1 MGMVGMV
8 YNGFDFGP
16 YLRVNPHRPVAPPV
30 TVETDDVPGRD
41 GTRFRS
47 ARLGE
52 LTIEVDAEL
61 RARPGD
67 DIAELRHTLAAALVS
82 ASPAPLILP
91 DDPGRYHMAV
101 LEGESELSTLW
112 RTGEATLTFKCPDPV
127 AYGQDRIEAL
137 EASTQVSCG
146 GTYMAMPVFEVKPT
160 GKRFR
165 IESETAG
172 AFVEVEAASSFD
184 GTKTLVIDC
193 AAQHCE
199 LGGLNAD
206 SRVTLASDYF
216 ELRPGANRLV
226 ATGGTGTVRWTER
239 WL

>member
-1 MGMVGMV
+1 MV
-8 YNGFDFGP
+8 YNGFDFAP
-16 YLRVNPHRPVAPPV
+16 YLRVNPHRPIAPPV

-61 RARPGD
+61 RAAPGD
-67 DIAELRHTLAAALVS
+67 DIAELRHMLAAALVS
-82 ASPAPLILP
+82 PSPAPLILP
-91 DDPGRYHMAV
+91 DDPGRYHLAV
-101 LEGESELSTLW
+101 LDGESELSTLW
-112 RTGEATLTFKCPDPV
+112 RTGEATLTFRCPDPV

-137 EASTQVSCG
+137 GAATSLSVG
-146 GTYMAMPVFEVKPT
+146 GTYEALPVFEVKPT

-165 IESETAG
+165 VESATAS
-172 AFVEVEAASSFD
+172 AFVEVEASTSFD
-184 GTKTLVIDC
+184 GSKTLTIDC

-199 LGGLNAD
+199 LGGTSVD
-206 SRVTLASDYF
+206 DRVTLASTYF
-216 ELRPGANRLV
+216 ALAPGRNDLV